1 MYIDLKHIIKKFN
14 LEIDGII
21 HVGGCKGE
29 ELFSYM
35 KNNIRNVILIE
46 ANPELISILKIKK
59 FIFHYIFRMN
69 LSVESFAAYYEDNLE
84 LDLNITNNLQS
95 SSILKLSKHSEL
107 YPDIKVDKK
116 IKVKTSTI
124 NKLFDKK
131 YEIKNYN
138 FLNLDIQGAELDALK
153 GADQILDKIDAIYT
167 EINFDE
173 LYQGCAQAEQIDK
186 YLKEFKFQ
194 RVLTETPDH
203 PSWGDALY
211 LKEK

>member
-1 MYIDLKHIIKKFN
+1 
-14 LEIDGII
+14 
-21 HVGGCKGE
+21 
-29 ELFSYM
+29 
-35 KNNIRNVILIE
+35 
-46 ANPELISILKIKK
+46 
-59 FIFHYIFRMN
+59 MN

-138 FLNLDIQGAELDALK
+138 FLNLDIQGAELDA
-153 GADQILDKIDAIYT
+153 IYT